1 MDDPSPEPPPA
12 PDAATSP
19 GPLPAWL
26 DASRDVVLTP
36 GRLRGLV
43 HPVRIQLLR
52 LLQVDGPAT
61 ATRLA
66 RRIGQ
71 SSGVTSY
78 HLRVLAEHGFIDEDT
93 TRGNGRDRWWR
104 ALHQATEF
112 TLRVPGDPGG
122 DGDPETV
129 ELAEQY
135 VRIAVEGYYQRMLA
149 YVDGLAAARE
159 KQPTPPWRFGDWALR
174 LTEAEARELAD
185 RINALAIRHRREPE
199 DPDPRPGTVRAVLQF
214 QLLPDEIGDTQE

>member
-1 MDDPSPEPPPA
+1 MDDSPPEPPP
-12 PDAATSP
+12 PPGAADPP
-19 GPLPAWL
+19 GPLPGWF

-36 GRLRGLV
+36 GSLRGLV
-43 HPVRIQLLR
+43 HPVRVQLLR

-61 ATRLA
+61 ATRLG

-78 HLRVLAEHGFIDEDT
+78 HLRVLAEHGFIAEDT
-93 TRGNGRDRWWR
+93 ARGDGRDRWWR
-104 ALHQATEF
+104 ALHRATEF
-112 TLRVPGDPGG
+112 TFRVPGDPG
-122 DGDPETV
+122 DAETV

-159 KQPTPPWRFGDWALR
+159 ELPSRPWQFGDWALR
-174 LTEAEARELAD
+174 LTEEEARDLAA
-185 RINALAIRHRREPE
+185 RINALAAGYRREPE

-214 QLLPDEIGDTQE
+214 QLLPDEIGDNQE

>member
-1 MDDPSPEPPPA
+1 MDDPPPEPPPH
-12 PDAATSP
+12 PPGAADPP
-19 GPLPAWL
+19 GPLPGWF

-36 GRLRGLV
+36 GSLRGLV
-43 HPVRIQLLR
+43 HPVRVQLLR

-61 ATRLA
+61 ATRLG

-78 HLRVLAEHGFIDEDT
+78 HLRVLAEHGFIAEDT
-93 TRGNGRDRWWR
+93 ARGDGRDRWWR
-104 ALHQATEF
+104 ALHRATEF
-112 TLRVPGDPGG
+112 TFRVPGEPG
-122 DGDPETV
+122 DAETV

-135 VRIAVEGYYQRMLA
+135 VRIAVEGYYQRMLT

-159 KQPTPPWRFGDWALR
+159 ELPTRPWQFGDWALR
-174 LTEAEARELAD
+174 LTEDEARDLAA
-185 RINALAIRHRREPE
+185 RINALAAGYRREPE

-214 QLLPDEIGDTQE
+214 QLLPDEMGDNEE

>member
-1 MDDPSPEPPPA
+1 MDDSPPEPPP
-12 PDAATSP
+12 PPPGAADPP
-19 GPLPAWL
+19 GPLPGGF
-26 DASRDVVLTP
+26 DAPRDVVLTP

-43 HPVRIQLLR
+43 HPVRVQLLR

-61 ATRLA
+61 ATRLG

-78 HLRVLAEHGFIDEDT
+78 HLRVLAEHGFIAEDT
-93 TRGNGRDRWWR
+93 ARGDGRDRWWR
-104 ALHQATEF
+104 ALHRATEF
-112 TLRVPGDPGG
+112 TFRVPGESG
-122 DGDPETV
+122 DAETA

-135 VRIAVEGYYQRMLA
+135 ARIAVEGYFQRMLG

-159 KQPTPPWRFGDWALR
+159 EPPERPWRFGDVALR
-174 LTEAEARELAD
+174 LTEDEARDLAA
-185 RINALAIRHRREPE
+185 RIDALAAGYRREPD

-214 QLLPDEIGDTQE
+214 QLLPDEMGDNEE